1 MFFRPAF
8 VTGFAV
14 AAIAVT
20 SGARAA
26 EPVGIAACDEFL
38 TKYEACI
45 GTKVPAAQ
53 QTMFK
58 SQMDQTRKSW
68 TDLAKTP
75 SGKQSLEAACKQ
87 TGEQMKTSLS
97 AYGCSF

>member
-1 MFFRPAF
+1 MFRRLAL
-8 VTGFAV
+8 VAGFAV
-14 AAIAVT
+14 AAIAAT
-20 SGARAA
+20 SGVRAA
-26 EPVGIAACDEFL
+26 EPVGVAACDEFL
-38 TKYEACI
+38 TKYEACV

-58 SQMDQTRKSW
+58 GQMDQTRKSW

-75 SGKQSLEAACKQ
+75 SGKPSLEAACKQ
-87 TGEQMKTSLS
+87 TAEQMKTSLS